1 MLKWIGLDDTDS
13 YSGGCTTW
21 IATRLLIDNINNVL
35 DFPYLIR
42 LNPEIPWKT
51 RGNGAL
57 ALKLR
62 ITDEDAE
69 LRVKDFILK
78 NSRMEGKTSPG
89 IIICRQKIALDF
101 FADKTLKD
109 IVTKRLLENALSQIQ
124 DAEIYF
130 IDDRKR
136 GLIGAIAAVSHQWKD
151 YTYELIAYRSD
162 PGNERAQN
170 LVDVLYLDSFT
181 SPITFLNFDREE
193 GKPLIYPHGPDPV
206 LFGIRGEDPNV
217 LMASFNLISN
227 RAQMWAVFKTN
238 QATNEHIIPITELTF
253 ARPYTTVSLTV
264 YLIKEPQIVRGGHV
278 ILQIKDA
285 KGNSAEAIVYRQTV
299 TLNRAARELMPGDKL
314 FIWGAVRPDARS
326 LTINIHGFRPI
337 SLVQMEYSVPKCPLC
352 GRSMRKTNMATFECE
367 RCKTKSHAFAVI
379 PLKRQL
385 LEGKDYLPSP
395 SSFKHL
401 MKPWSRRPLQL
412 AFKYS
417 SKYYGSR
424 ASRS

>member
-1 MLKWIGLDDTDS
+1 MSKWIGLDDTDS

-21 IATRLLIDNINNVL
+21 IATRLLINNMNNIL

-62 ITDEDAE
+62 IAGEDAE
-69 LRVKDFILK
+69 RRVKDFIVK
-78 NSRMEGKTSPG
+78 NSRIEGKTSPG
-89 IIICRQKIALDF
+89 IVICKKRARLDF
-101 FADKTLKD
+101 FADKALKD
-109 IVTKRLLENALSQIQ
+109 IVTRRLLENALSQMQ
-124 DAEIYF
+124 DAKIF
-130 IDDRKR
+130 FMDGRKR
-136 GLIGAIAAVSHQWKD
+136 GLIGALAAVHHKWKD

-162 PGNERAQN
+162 SGNERPES
-170 LVDVLYLDSFT
+170 LVDVLYLDSLT
-181 SPITFLNFDREE
+181 SPVTFLNFDRGE

-217 LMASFNLISN
+217 LLASFNLISN
-227 RAQMWAVFKTN
+227 NAQMWAVFKTN
-238 QATNEHIIPITELTF
+238 QATNEHVIPVSGLNF

-264 YLIKEPQIVRGGHV
+264 YLIKEPQVIRGGHV

-299 TLNRAARELMPGDKL
+299 ALNHAARELMFGDKL
-314 FIWGAVRPDARS
+314 FIWGAVRPDAPPR
-326 LTINIHGFRPI
+326 TINVHGFRPI
-337 SLVQMEYSVPKCPLC
+337 SLVQMEYAAPKCPLC
-352 GRSMRKTNMATFECE
+352 GRNMRKTNTSSFECE
-367 RCKTKSHAFAVI
+367 GCKTKSYALAVI

-385 LEGKDYLPSP
+385 LQGKDYLPSP

-412 AFKYS
+412 TFKFS
-417 SKYYGSR
+417 SKYYGPR
-424 ASRS
+424 VSRS